1 MNAAAELFG
10 AFLSPQDDAV
20 AGLKSG
26 YLQRVGSVVR
36 WASGTGKGG
45 QIHSYLQETGLY
57 EQLASTSLKLGE
69 ISKGLQVMQ
78 AFQVA
83 NLALEAVNIGVSV
96 AGFALMNAK
105 LNAVQGAIQN
115 LSLGISLVSGQLDQ
129 IRQERIDEDFLALR
143 SLARRLDEAWH
154 LGSDSDATHQWL
166 SIQAEARRY
175 QDLFEHRARL
185 LLTGAAPEF
194 ALADR
199 MIDALALTGSLRTS
213 AAMAA
218 NQGPLAKQISDEN
231 AQQIEALTG
240 SIGLIDLVRTKMPA
254 GIDPGSQEW
263 ELALAEA
270 SNNAGPQVTKM
281 REREASA
288 MTRSAPLPLLE
299 RRKITPN
306 AWLRAAR
313 EETNEPL
320 LLLSA

>member
-1 MNAAAELFG
+1 MSIAAELLG
-10 AFLSPQDDAV
+10 TFLIPKDNALS
-20 AGLKSG
+20 GLQSG
-26 YLQRVGSVVR
+26 VLQRVGSVIR
-36 WASGTGKGG
+36 WVSGPEKGR
-45 QIHSYLQETGLY
+45 IHSHMQETGLY
-57 EQLASTSLKLGE
+57 EQLANTSFKLGE
-69 ISKGLQVMQ
+69 ISKGLEVMQ
-78 AFQVA
+78 TFQIA
-83 NLALEAVNIGVSV
+83 NLALDTLNIGISV

-115 LSLGISLVSGQLDQ
+115 LSVGINVVSEKLDQ
-129 IRQERIDEDFLALR
+129 IRQERIDEDFLTLR
-143 SLARRLDEAWH
+143 SLARRFDEAWH
-154 LGSDSDATHQWL
+154 LSSHSDATQQWL
-166 SIQAEARRY
+166 VIQAEARRY

-185 LLTGAAPEF
+185 LLAEAVPEF

-218 NQGPLAKQISDEN
+218 NEGQLAKQISDEN
-231 AQQIEALTG
+231 ARQIEALTG
-240 SIGLIDLVRTKMPA
+240 SIGLVDLVRAKMPV

-263 ELALAEA
+263 KSTFAEV
-270 SNNAGPQVTKM
+270 NDNARPQVAKM

-299 RRKITPN
+299 ERKIAPN